1 MAEVKWIKIVTNIFD
16 DEKIRYIETL
26 PSGNEMIVIW
36 FKILCLAGRSNS
48 SGLLM
53 MTDRIAY
60 TDQMLSSIF
69 SKDIKTIQLALS
81 VFQNLEMIEMM
92 ENKIYLLNWEK
103 HQSLDKLEAK
113 KRYDREYQKIK
124 RNEKLLENRTTIVRA
139 EYDNRSLDIEL
150 DKDIDN
156 RYKDKDKDKELDIES
171 LNYNNNN
178 IYNNSEKE
186 LKKPTL
192 DEIQLYA
199 NSIKTEQP
207 IDCERFY
214 DHYESVGW
222 YVGKAPM
229 VDWKAMVRKW
239 GKKQKSAKEL
249 EMEKYEIEKKEKKEL
264 TEDDKKELEEIR
276 KEFELRQFKI
286 KKTEIEKS
294 INKET
299 LNVENEFYDDDGNF
313 ILSKKTK

>member
-60 TDQMLSSIF
+60 TDHMLSSIF

-92 ENKIYLLNWEK
+92 DNKIYLLNWEK

-113 KRYDREYQKIK
+113 KRYDREYQKTK

-156 RYKDKDKDKELDIES
+156 RYKDKDLDIDCI
-171 LNYNNNN
+171 NNNTN

-186 LKKPTL
+186 FKKPTL
-192 DEIQLYA
+192 DEIKLYA
-199 NSIKTEQP
+199 NSIKTEMP
-207 IDCERFY
+207 IDADRFY
-214 DHYESVGW
+214 DHYQSVGW

-239 GKKQKSAKEL
+239 GKRQKSAKEL
-249 EMEKYEIEKKEKKEL
+249 EMEKSKLLKEEKQEKEL
-264 TEDDKKELEEIR
+264 TDEDRERIEKLRKTIFERLEKQKQEDDEPIEDLRKRAKE
-276 KEFELRQFKI
+276 QV
-286 KKTEIEKS
+286 EKM
-294 INKET
+294 K
-299 LNVENEFYDDDGNF
+299 
-313 ILSKKTK
+313 

>member
-69 SKDIKTIQLALS
+69 GKDIKTIQLALS

-92 ENKIYLLNWEK
+92 DNKIYLLNWEK

-113 KRYDREYQKIK
+113 KRYDREYQKTK
-124 RNEKLLENRTTIVRA
+124 RNERLLENRTTIVRA

-150 DKDIDN
+150 DKDIEIDI
-156 RYKDKDKDKELDIES
+156 DKEFL
-171 LNYNNNN
+171 NNNI
-178 IYNNSEKE
+178 IYNNSNFQ
-186 LKKPTL
+186 KPTHA
-192 DEIQLYA
+192 EIQEYI
-199 NSIKTEQP
+199 NSIKTEMP
-207 IDCERFY
+207 IDVERFY
-214 DHYESVGW
+214 DYYEAVGW
-222 YVGKAPM
+222 MVGKNPM
-229 VDWKAMVRKW
+229 KDWKAMIRRW
-239 GKKQKSAKEL
+239 GKRQKTPKEL
-249 EMEKYEIEKKEKKEL
+249 EIQENGANNSNNTNTQEEFSQ
-264 TEDDKKELEEIR
+264 EDLEEIKKEIIR
-276 KEFELRQFKI
+276 KAGLVD
-286 KKTEIEKS
+286 KK
-294 INKET
+294 
-299 LNVENEFYDDDGNF
+299 D
-313 ILSKKTK
+313 